1 MAYHATFHVI
11 DTWKKSGKI
20 WLKSP
25 FYPKKKV
32 IFEISKKKKCD
43 FMCYTW
49 YETIQHW
56 HHWHCCWWQKTLDPR
71 LVLQKIFS
79 VLSQKVKITRLK
91 GVDVSQRQNRFLTHL
106 PLQNICRCRRFFLF
120 TRVIPKVERIIS
132 CRDVKLLKILWMR
145 FDTENTQSRE
155 KADIYRIQMLTV

>member
-56 HHWHCCWWQKTLDPR
+56 HHWHCCWWQKVLDPR
-71 LVLQKIFS
+71 LVLQKI
-79 VLSQKVKITRLK
+79 SQCCPEMRNLRVGRVSSHDVTSNLVKFVYFFGRNLCQSTFQSGSRNSSDFQIQT
-91 GVDVSQRQNRFLTHL
+91 VQTD
-106 PLQNICRCRRFFLF
+106 FLF
-120 TRVIPKVERIIS
+120 
-132 CRDVKLLKILWMR
+132 
-145 FDTENTQSRE
+145 
-155 KADIYRIQMLTV
+155 

>member
-71 LVLQKIFS
+71 LVLQKITQYCPKNWASRTNSSHFVVS
-79 VLSQKVKITRLK
+79 HTVKNWYLFTFLVGIYVRVLSKVGHATLQTFKYRQCKQIFSFKNLFILKVFKSFRLK
-91 GVDVSQRQNRFLTHL
+91 RF
-106 PLQNICRCRRFFLF
+106 
-120 TRVIPKVERIIS
+120 
-132 CRDVKLLKILWMR
+132 
-145 FDTENTQSRE
+145 
-155 KADIYRIQMLTV
+155 